1 MKTQKE
7 DKEMGDKY
15 FNFAGLFGNIK
26 NNAIFILEFVGI
38 MVAMI
43 AIAFVVDMLIKKKKG
58 IKEPLFTTRKI
69 AVVGL
74 FAAISGVLMSFE
86 IPIPGIVFFYK
97 FELGDLPALICGF
110 AFGPFYGALAIF
122 IKILVKLV
130 ITSTGTAF
138 VGELGNFIISCSFVL
153 PATIIYWLKKSK
165 KSALIGCIAG
175 AVTMVVCGA
184 LINQFY
190 LIPSFLK
197 LFFGGNADALLGAAQ
212 GSNKY
217 ATSMIMIVVLGAI
230 PINVLKSVANSIIC
244 LLIYKPL
251 SPIWKS
257 TAKAK
262 ESE

>member
-1 MKTQKE
+1 
-7 DKEMGDKY
+7 MGEKY
-15 FNFAGLFGNIK
+15 FNFAGLFNSVK
-26 NNAIFILEFVGI
+26 DNAIFMLEFVGI
-38 MVAMI
+38 MVAMLV
-43 AIAFVVDMLIKKKKG
+43 IAFVIDMLIKKKKG
-58 IKEPLFTTRKI
+58 IKEPVFTTRKI

-86 IPIPGIVFFYK
+86 IPIPGVVFFYK

-138 VGELGNFIISCSFVL
+138 VGELGNFIISSSFVL

-165 KSALIGCIAG
+165 KSALIGCIVG
-175 AVTMVVCGA
+175 AVTMIICGA

-190 LIPSFLK
+190 LIPAFLK
-197 LFFGGNADALLGAAQ
+197 LFFGGNVEALLGAAA

-217 ATSMIMIVVLGAI
+217 ATSLFMIVLLGAV
-230 PINVLKSVANSIIC
+230 PINVLKSLANSVIC

-251 SPIWKS
+251 SPIWKA
-257 TAKAK
+257 TAKK
-262 ESE
+262 DE